1 MSAARPQDGVF
12 GIAATF
18 WTAPD
23 IYHACEKVRDA
34 GYRRWDS
41 YCPFPVH
48 GLHHAMGLKRSR
60 VPFFTFIGGMLGF
73 LTGLTIVWYMNMDY
87 PLVVGGKPYFSPV
100 FPFPIF
106 YELTILLA
114 AFGTLGG
121 MFITNRLP
129 RHNHPLFDYQ
139 PFLQTSDDRFMIVIE
154 SSDPAFDPDRVRAL
168 LEEAGG
174 EEITVVA
181 PGAQAA

>member
-1 MSAARPQDGVF
+1 MSADSTQNIY

-18 WTAPD
+18 HTAPD

-34 GYRRWDS
+34 GFKNWDS
-41 YCPFPVH
+41 YTPFPVH
-48 GLHHAMGLKRSR
+48 GIHHAMGIGRSK
-60 VPFFTFIGGMLGF
+60 VPIFTFIGGVTGF
-73 LTGLTIVWYMNMDY
+73 LTGLAIVAYMNFDY
-87 PLVVGGKPYFSPV
+87 PLIVGGKPLFSPI

-129 RHNHPLFDYQ
+129 RHHHPLFDYE
-139 PFLQTSDDRFMIVIE
+139 PFLRTSDDQFMIVIE
-154 SSDPAFDPDRVRAL
+154 STDPAFDEEKVRAL
-168 LEEAGG
+168 LAEAGG
-174 EEITVVA
+174 EDIATVSA
-181 PGAQAA
+181 SS

>member
-1 MSAARPQDGVF
+1 MAAGSSNVF

-18 WTAPD
+18 RTTPD
-23 IYHACEKVRDA
+23 IFHACEKVRDA
-34 GYRRWDS
+34 GFRRWDA

-48 GLHHAMGLKRSR
+48 GIHHAMGLKRSR
-60 VPFFTFIGGMLGF
+60 VPVFTFIGGVTGF
-73 LTGLTIVWYMNMDY
+73 LTGLAIVWYMNIDY
-87 PLVVGGKPYFSPV
+87 PLVVGGKPYFSPI

-121 MFITNRLP
+121 MFIINRLP
-129 RHNHPLFDYQ
+129 RHNHPLFDYEK
-139 PFLQTSDDRFMIVIE
+139 FRKTSDDTFMIVIE
-154 SSDPAFDPDRVRAL
+154 STDPFFEEGKVRKL

-174 EEITVVA
+174 TDIEAVKAED
-181 PGAQAA
+181 